1 MAKARTDTATPS
13 SLNQRSYRGKP
24 PGLCGGIV
32 VFSRYQSMGA
42 IKVLAANRQ
51 RIKGGKTSLSIGQTV
66 IHSNYFEN

>member
-32 VFSRYQSMGA
+32 VFLLYQSMGA
-42 IKVLAANRQ
+42 IKVLAAHQQ
-51 RIKGGKTSLSIGQTV
+51 RTEGENTSLPKKAFAT
-66 IHSNYFEN
+66 NY